1 MTVPTAPRYPSPAA
15 TANDMPALTPEQ
27 RARVAALR
35 AANGV
40 LNAPDPIDLV
50 NVAQYIVTGDDPWES
65 SITRIATAAA
75 DTAATALGDA
85 IGNTTTGG
93 EDREDQ

>member
-1 MTVPTAPRYPSPAA
+1 MTTTTDSTLTVEQQQRAEALDRARGALA
-15 TANDMPALTPEQ
+15 TRSGGLTP
-27 RARVAALR
+27 
-35 AANGV
+35 GTTG
-40 LNAPDPIDLV
+40 PDAIDLV

-85 IGNTTTGG
+85 IGNTTTTGG
-93 EDREDQ
+93 EDGEDQ